1 MAMGFL
7 QIVSSPHGSGPSA
20 GPVPMPIDR
29 AASALFHHDGVTIAQ
44 PTGRLRRYPDVSP
57 GSAVFLEPTMNYAG
71 RSNWGRLRR
80 SVDQV
85 AGTDVSWGQVLY
97 RASVVV
103 ALLILALAAGNS
115 LYNVSEN
122 RPLVPL

>member
-1 MAMGFL
+1 
-7 QIVSSPHGSGPSA
+7 
-20 GPVPMPIDR
+20 
-29 AASALFHHDGVTIAQ
+29 
-44 PTGRLRRYPDVSP
+44 
-57 GSAVFLEPTMNYAG
+57 MNYAG
-71 RSNWGRLRR
+71 QSNWGRLRR

-103 ALLILALAAGNS
+103 ALVILALAVGNS

-122 RPLVPL
+122 RPLVPLIPLMVAGVVWAVGWGFRYLLTDR